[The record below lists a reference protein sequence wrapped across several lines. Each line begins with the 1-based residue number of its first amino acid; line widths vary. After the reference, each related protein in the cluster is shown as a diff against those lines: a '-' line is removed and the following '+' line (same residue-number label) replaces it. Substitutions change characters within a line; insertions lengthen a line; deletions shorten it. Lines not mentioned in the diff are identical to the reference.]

1 MSIDFWGLGLQA
13 INVLILMWLLS
24 RMFWKPVAAAI
35 TRRQTESQA
44 AMDAAAAAQTR
55 ADTALAEVEKARAGM
70 AEERKAL
77 LDAARTEAKAATKAA
92 LAAAQSKADAMT
104 AAALTSRDTAA
115 ETARTSNAAQAAD
128 LSLQI
133 ASTLLARLDGP
144 AVQAAFLASLV
155 DAVKALSVA
164 DRKALCSSPGGMKI
178 VSPRE
183 IGKDRTAIKAAL
195 QDALGG
201 APDLEF
207 KTDADLIAGLEL
219 HGPHLTLRNS
229 WQADLAQ
236 VQKAV
241 KDAA

>member
-24 RMFWKPVAAAI
+24 RMFWNRLQLPLPGA
-35 TRRQTESQA
+35 RQKARQPW
-44 AMDAAAAAQTR
+44 MPRAAAQTR

-133 ASTLLARLDGP
+133 ASTLLARLEWSCCAGR
-144 AVQAAFLASLV
+144 V
-155 DAVKALSVA
+155 
-164 DRKALCSSPGGMKI
+164 
-178 VSPRE
+178 PRVVGRCCQGTE
-183 IGKDRTAIKAAL
+183 RC
-195 QDALGG
+195 
-201 APDLEF
+201 
-207 KTDADLIAGLEL
+207 
-219 HGPHLTLRNS
+219 
-229 WQADLAQ
+229 
-236 VQKAV
+236 
-241 KDAA
+241 